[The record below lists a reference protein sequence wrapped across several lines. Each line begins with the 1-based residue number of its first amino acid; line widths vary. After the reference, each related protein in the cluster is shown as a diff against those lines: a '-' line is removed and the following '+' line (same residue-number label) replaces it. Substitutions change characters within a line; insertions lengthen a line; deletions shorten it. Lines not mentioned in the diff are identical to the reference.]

1 MGCLAIITA
10 ACAEEA
16 WACSTCFGDPESPM
30 AKGAVVGVAVLLGV
44 IVAVLGGVA
53 GVGLFWVQR
62 SRRLGGLPP
71 TEGPL
76 DS

>member
-1 MGCLAIITA
+1 
-10 ACAEEA
+10 
-16 WACSTCFGDPESPM
+16 M

-44 IVAVLGGVA
+44 IIAVLGGVA

-62 SRRLGGLPP
+62 SRRLGSPPP

-76 DS
+76 DSR